1 MHFVKMHGLGN
12 DYIYVDEFL
21 YPGPRDIAAAA
32 PRASDRHT
40 GIGGD
45 GLVLIQPASAADCRM
60 RMFNADGSEG
70 RMCGNAIRCI
80 AYYMLVRHPER
91 CKGDAVRI
99 ETLSGLRVVTAQRDA
114 QGHILSLR
122 ADMDEP
128 GFSAQSIPVLSDAP
142 QDVDVPFRGGT
153 KKGVCV
159 CMGSP
164 HVVLFVDEDPMEL
177 DLPAVGP
184 AVECCAL
191 FPNRVNVEF
200 VRVLADGSLQMRVWE
215 RGTGE
220 TMACGTGA
228 CASAV
233 AAMYTGRIAA
243 REATVRLRGG
253 DLFIEWNAQNNR
265 VYMTG
270 PAAIAFEGDWLED
283 GEL

>member
-1 MHFVKMHGLGN
+1 
-12 DYIYVDEFL
+12 
-21 YPGPRDIAAAA
+21 
-32 PRASDRHT
+32 
-40 GIGGD
+40 
-45 GLVLIQPASAADCRM
+45 
-60 RMFNADGSEG
+60 MFNADGSEG

-99 ETLSGLRVVTAQRDA
+99 ETLSGLRAVTAQRDA
-114 QGHILSLR
+114 QGRILSLR

-128 GFSAQSIPVLSDAP
+128 GFSAESIPVLSDAP